1 MSKCPRCHCEAT
13 GQNRLVTDSCGHNKC
28 RVCLLADVSDC
39 LECKVASRI
48 PIDDYPRQPEAELQL
63 TQNTTGTHIKITAQ
77 GYHCNVCNKSFR
89 SRTQQYYHRTCG
101 NETLKKFCCPQ
112 CNRRF
117 ASRSHL
123 KYHLNSHDNN
133 TKYICNVCGKVFKQ
147 QLVLQ
152 RHMYIHKPDT
162 FACQQCQRLFR
173 TQTALTTHL
182 LVHSGDSLSYKCDTC
197 SKHYLTKANLK
208 QHRLNHDQNST
219 RYSCPVCNKTFLRQS
234 TLRLHQKRHNKL
246 ARLSCPKC
254 NKTFNDVDALSRHT
268 KQHSATQSYRCTQ
281 CDVII
286 NRRDN
291 MIRHL
296 RSMHP
301 GVQFDS
307 GIQIIDAESFNQANA
322 DPTETSQIQRQRFN
336 SVIKSV
342 GNVEPVKFAIPQPK
356 FELETTTGVA
366 PSQCDKMQNEN
377 VKLYRKIIL
386 DLDNEEYSNELSN
399 GLDMDH
405 PVTAIDVDRETL
417 QQCHTQPQHQRVPG
431 HGSLNF
437 SERHWRKNFKYSY
450 ENEHTN

>member
-1 MSKCPRCHCEAT
+1 MSRCPRCNCEAS

-28 RVCLLADVSDC
+28 RTCLLADVADC

-48 PIDDYPRQPEAELQL
+48 STDSASQQPESELQPIDASTADHI
-63 TQNTTGTHIKITAQ
+63 TTTTQ

-89 SRTQQYYHRTCG
+89 SRTQQYYHRACG
-101 NETLKKFCCPQ
+101 NEMLKKFSCTQ

-123 KYHLNSHDNN
+123 KYHVNSHGNN
-133 TKYICNVCGKVFKQ
+133 PSFSCNACGKIFQQ

-152 RHMYIHKPDT
+152 KHMHTHKTDA

-173 TQTALTTHL
+173 TQTALTTHM
-182 LVHSGDSLSYKCDTC
+182 LVHSGDNLPYKCDTC
-197 SKHYLTKANLK
+197 SKYYLSKANLK
-208 QHRLNHDQNST
+208 QHRLKHDQNST
-219 RYSCPVCNKTFLRQS
+219 RYSCSVCNKSFLRQS
-234 TLRLHQKRHNKL
+234 TLRLHQKRHTKR
-246 ARLSCPKC
+246 ARHSCPQC
-254 NKTFNDVDALSRHT
+254 YKTFNDIDALARHV
-268 KQHSATQSYRCTQ
+268 KQHSTTQRYRCTQ
-281 CDVII
+281 CDVTV

-301 GVQFDS
+301 GVQFDT
-307 GIQIIDAESFNQANA
+307 GVQIIGAELTNQVKTVS
-322 DPTETSQIQRQRFN
+322 TESVPVLRYN

-342 GNVEPVKFAIPQPK
+342 GNVEPVNVAITQPEV
-356 FELETTTGVA
+356 ELEQA
-366 PSQCDKMQNEN
+366 PVVVPSLPDKMQNEN

-386 DLDNEEYSNELSN
+386 DLDNEEYSNELTN

-405 PVTAIDVDRETL
+405 AVATTAVQQVTMP
-417 QQCHTQPQHQRVPG
+417 QCHAEPQHQRVPG
-431 HGSLNF
+431 HGSSNF

-450 ENEHTN
+450 ENGHIN